1 MRSMLF
7 LVGIGP
13 GNMEHMSPRAIAVI
27 EEADVVVGYKT
38 YLNLIKQLTSG
49 KEIIS
54 TGMRREVDRAKLAV
68 DEVLKGKCVAIVSSG
83 DPGIYAMASVVFEYL
98 RESDIEID
106 IEVVPGITAASAAAA
121 CLGSPLGHDFAVISL
136 SDLLTPW
143 ETIERRLD
151 SAARADF
158 VLVLYNPKSRGR
170 KEQIHRAVKIL
181 KRHRDAATPVGIVKN
196 AMREE
201 ETTEI
206 TTLGDMLSCQIDM
219 LTTIIVG
226 NSETFVCKGKMT
238 TPRGYKL

>member
-1 MRSMLF
+1 MRSRLF

-27 EEADVVVGYKT
+27 EEADIVVGYKT
-38 YLNLIKQLTSG
+38 YINLIKQLTSG

-68 DEVLKGKCVAIVSSG
+68 DEALKGKCVAIVSSG

-106 IEVVPGITAASAAAA
+106 VEVVPGITAASAAAA

-170 KEQIHRAVKIL
+170 KEQIHRAVEIL
-181 KRHRDAATPVGIVKN
+181 KKYRDAATPVGIVKN

-201 ETTEI
+201 ETTKI
-206 TTLGDMLSCQIDM
+206 TTLGDMLNCKIDM

-226 NSETFVCKGKMT
+226 NSETFVYKGKMA